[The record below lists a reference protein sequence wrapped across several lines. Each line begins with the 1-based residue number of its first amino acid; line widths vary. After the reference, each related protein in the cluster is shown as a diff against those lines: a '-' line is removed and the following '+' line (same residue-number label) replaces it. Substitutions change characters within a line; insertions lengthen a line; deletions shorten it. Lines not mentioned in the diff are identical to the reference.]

1 MEQNETQILVE
12 SPFKNNSSL
21 FNNKDMFPDMEFVVP
36 RAGKTTAVAQGII
49 AKTSNFV
56 QGLLKAKETA
66 SSGDAN
72 RIEWPFDTTN
82 EVDRDALVK
91 VLRFCYDET
100 MSVNAKGGE
109 LCALIVAMCR
119 LQMTCL
125 QEIVA

>member
-1 MEQNETQILVE
+1 MEQNETQIMVE

-36 RAGKTTAVAQGII
+36 GLERPLLLHKGIM
-49 AKTSNFV
+49 AKTSKFM

-66 SSGDAN
+66 KNSNAN

-82 EVDRDALVK
+82 KVDRDALVK
-91 VLRFCYDET
+91 VLQFCYDET